1 VKVKGN
7 LKMTKLYLLKKE
19 NAVSYSELFTR
30 KVLGKW
36 LDVDGSSLTICID
49 EFGKP
54 YLRDYPNLHYNLSHK
69 KGAIV
74 CAVSEEPVGVD
85 IESVNEFNK
94 RVAERFFTQNE
105 QKYIFNTR
113 KNQEVR
119 FAKIWTRK
127 EAYVKWIGKGMMIPF
142 RSFDVLKTDRND
154 VCIYTEYIGG
164 YIISV
169 CNSSLDKMN

>member
-1 VKVKGN
+1 
-7 LKMTKLYLLKKE
+7 MTKLYLLKKE

-36 LDVDGSSLTICID
+36 LDVDGSRLFICID

-74 CAVSEEPVGVD
+74 CAVSDKPVGVD
-85 IESVNEFNK
+85 IESVKKFDK
-94 RVAERFFTQNE
+94 RIAERFFTQNE
-105 QKYIFNTR
+105 LAYIFAYKR
-113 KNQEVR
+113 NQDKR
-119 FAKIWTRK
+119 FAEIWTRK
-127 EAYVKWIGKGMMIPF
+127 EAYVKWIGKGLMIPF
-142 RSFDVLKTDRND
+142 KSFDVFNLDNKNVFINTKYVD
-154 VCIYTEYIGG
+154 G

-169 CNSSLDKMN
+169 CHSSHFRCNS